1 MATHNT
7 EAVSVEVSNNDRAN
21 KALSY
26 AILAVACVVMV
37 SAAAH
42 AGSDTTFQE
51 ADNFVSDFLAGTGG
65 KTIGGIALVSA
76 VINTVTRFNWMFFGS
91 AVAIGL
97 ACGIGPNIM
106 NTFFTGIF

>member
-1 MATHNT
+1 MAAHN
-7 EAVSVEVSNNDRAN
+7 EKAVSVEVNETDRNN
-21 KALSY
+21 K
-26 AILAVACVVMV
+26 ILAYSILALACIVMV
-37 SAAAH
+37 SATAM

-51 ADNFVSDFLAGTGG
+51 ADNFVSDFLSGTGG

-106 NTFFTGIF
+106 DTFFTGIF

>member
-1 MATHNT
+1 MASQNA
-7 EAVSVEVSNNDRAN
+7 EAVSVEVNEKDRNN
-21 KALSY
+21 K
-26 AILAVACVVMV
+26 ILAYSILGLACLVMV
-37 SAAAH
+37 SAAAV

-51 ADNFVSDFLAGTGG
+51 ADNFVSNFLSGTGG